1 MPNGCY
7 RHSMPFLALATPK
20 NECLVPHSR
29 HSSTLYSSQVRCSCT
44 VAWFPMFHFHT
55 FHYTVLSL
63 QIPMISTSMW
73 FANCQLSRFLNASK
87 WRPRSLFP
95 PPRLLLVV
103 GFLRPFCARGMDPAR
118 PARQDMRWFLKA
130 AGDWKRIPMGP
141 DYLIFMYKSIVP
153 FKSSKSCK
161 NFWFLHVFTDRYT
174 TSLGLL
180 FKLWVAWLATASW
193 LAGWPAGMSY
203 WIPDFLAFGG
213 WWKNP
218 TRQQTRVYYSPEL
231 KYMVNCLI

>member
-55 FHYTVLSL
+55 FHFTVLSL

-118 PARQDMRWFLKA
+118 PARQDMRWFLISRRWLKA
-130 AGDWKRIPMGP
+130 NSYGTRSFNLYVSLS
-141 DYLIFMYKSIVP
+141 YLLNPQNLPKTLGFYM
-153 FKSSKSCK
+153 FLLTGTLLAWGSCS
-161 NFWFLHVFTDRYT
+161 NF
-174 TSLGLL
+174 GLL
-180 FKLWVAWLATASW
+180 GWPAGRW

-203 WIPDFLAFGG
+203 WMTRISWRG

-218 TRQQTRVYYSPEL
+218 TRQQ
-231 KYMVNCLI
+231 VNRLI

>member
-1 MPNGCY
+1 MNVWCHTVDTVVRYTAAKWDVLAQLPDSPCSTSTLSIILSFLCKFQWFQHPCDLQIANSPDF
-7 RHSMPFLALATPK
+7 SMPPSGGQGLFFRLQGCCSSLA
-20 NECLVPHSR
+20 S
-29 HSSTLYSSQVRCSCT
+29 
-44 VAWFPMFHFHT
+44 F
-55 FHYTVLSL
+55 
-63 QIPMISTSMW
+63 
-73 FANCQLSRFLNASK
+73 
-87 WRPRSLFP
+87 
-95 PPRLLLVV
+95 
-103 GFLRPFCARGMDPAR
+103 GPFCARGMDPAR

-203 WIPDFLAFGG
+203 WIPDSWHLEADGKTQHG
-213 WWKNP
+213 NKQESITHRNWSIWWTVSYRYVYIQDSYKLLTVNP
-218 TRQQTRVYYSPEL
+218 
-231 KYMVNCLI
+231 C